1 MSTVFKKIIDREIPA
16 YILYEDDDVLAFL
29 DISQATKGHT
39 LVIPKEETVS
49 FLTAS
54 DAIISKVNVV
64 ARKVALELMD
74 VFKAS
79 GFNILSNVNEVAGQ
93 SVFHYHVHVIPR
105 YTQDELNFNPKPN
118 TYDAKDVYEA
128 FKKHKKTDIELT

>member
-29 DISQATKGHT
+29 DISQATKGHA

-74 VFKAS
+74 VFKAQ

-105 YTQDELNFNPKPN
+105 YTKDELVFEPKPN
-118 TYDAKDVYEA
+118 AYDAKEVHEQ
-128 FKKHKKTDIELT
+128 FKNHEKNGL